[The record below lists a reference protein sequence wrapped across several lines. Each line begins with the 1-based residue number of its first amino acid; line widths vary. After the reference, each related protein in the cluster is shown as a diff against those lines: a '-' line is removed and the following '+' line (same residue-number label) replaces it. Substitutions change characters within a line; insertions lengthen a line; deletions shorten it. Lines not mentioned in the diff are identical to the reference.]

1 MESHGF
7 QRGWRG
13 DLSVLTAGRER
24 DQALFIARQ
33 PNSFSLPP
41 SFSPLQKSI
50 RLHETSKGSTYIIT
64 GITISI
70 RPQSF
75 GSGIILETLRALHFF
90 HVVLRKFRVAIRGA
104 AAMIQNKSCNA
115 TFPQDTPGYNELENS
130 WHAPLLSRFFPKP
143 LFPSPSLP
151 FQCYLELTKWS
162 LVSGNIV
169 EGGKGGTASNLLEI
183 FPLSFSI
190 LLFRTIV

>member
-13 DLSVLTAGRER
+13 FVCA
-24 DQALFIARQ
+24 
-33 PNSFSLPP
+33 NSWGGGEGSSTIEQHKQIPSACPP

-50 RLHETSKGSTYIIT
+50 RLDETSKGSTYIIT
-64 GITISI
+64 SITISI

-130 WHAPLLSRFFPKP
+130 WHALLLSRFF
-143 LFPSPSLP
+143 FS
-151 FQCYLELTKWS
+151 Q
-162 LVSGNIV
+162 
-169 EGGKGGTASNLLEI
+169 NLYFHL
-183 FPLSFSI
+183 PLSRFSV
-190 LLFRTIV
+190 TWS